1 MPVTR
6 QKLEEM
12 TPEEL
17 IGQYHSLRDWI
28 QEKRGINFEREPKL
42 GRKELIA
49 IVYNGQSRYIDDIFN
64 HALATSLT
72 EWGRSHPGAVLF
84 TSGE

>member
-42 GRKELIA
+42 GRKELI
-49 IVYNGQSRYIDDIFN
+49 
-64 HALATSLT
+64 
-72 EWGRSHPGAVLF
+72 VL
-84 TSGE
+84 SNP